1 MTMTRTK
8 FKRRIPILLTLSLI
22 ILITLSDCRRGEV
35 ERGST
40 LPTKNFLT
48 ESQRTDLQNY
58 CDHLADSADA
68 GIALTDLRTRKLL
81 ILSNRTYIVES
92 IHQPA
97 STFKLITAVAAL
109 LRNESRLHD
118 FRCDGKIILQG
129 DTIHCWD
136 KNGHGPLT
144 LESAIEKSCNCYFAE
159 LGMRIPSE
167 EILSVAQQLG
177 YGKKT
182 LFHSAG
188 EPDGILARTI
198 PPKEKILLALGHS
211 AGCEVSGLQLLQL
224 MSTLATGGKFIS
236 RENLFPWKKLEVI
249 TRGMEKAV
257 LQGTAQP
264 ALVSSYPAAGKTGTL
279 RGNTQ
284 WETRAWFVG
293 YAPYDDPQCAIVV
306 YCQNGTGKNNA
317 APLAGLVFQ
326 KISSM
331 IQP

>member
-1 MTMTRTK
+1 MM
-8 FKRRIPILLTLSLI
+8 KRIRPEKRIAILLTFSLV
-22 ILITLSDCRRGEV
+22 ILITFSDCRRGE
-35 ERGST
+35 ENQGSISQK
-40 LPTKNFLT
+40 KNILT
-48 ESQRTDLQNY
+48 DAQRTDLQKY

-81 ILSNRTYIVES
+81 ILSNRSYIVES
-92 IHQPA
+92 VHQPA
-97 STFKLITAVAAL
+97 STFKLITAIAAL
-109 LRNESRLHD
+109 LRNESHLLD
-118 FRCDGKIILQG
+118 FLCEGKIILQG

-136 KNGHGPLT
+136 KNGHGQLT
-144 LESAIEKSCNCYFAE
+144 LERAIEQSCNCYFAA

-182 LFHSAG
+182 LFHLAG

-224 MSTLATGGKFIS
+224 ISTLATNGKFIS
-236 RENLFPWKKLEVI
+236 RENLFPWKKLEVLM
-249 TRGMEKAV
+249 RGMEKVV
-257 LQGTAQP
+257 LEGTAQP

-279 RGNTQ
+279 RGITP

-293 YAPYDDPQCAIVV
+293 YAPYDDPQSAIVV
-306 YCQNGTGKNNA
+306 YCQHGTGKNNA

-331 IQP
+331 IEP